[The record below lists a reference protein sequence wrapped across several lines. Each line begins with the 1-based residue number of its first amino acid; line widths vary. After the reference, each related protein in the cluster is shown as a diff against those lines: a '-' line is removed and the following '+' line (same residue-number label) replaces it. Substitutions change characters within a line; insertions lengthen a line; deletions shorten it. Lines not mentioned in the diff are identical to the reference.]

1 MVVQAMS
8 SVSSKSAV
16 TTVLTI
22 LRIKENSL
30 MVNTTNLLYD
40 DDDDDNDTVDIW
52 FDRQKNLFFRSSVLC
67 TMYVLFV
74 VAHYCTYYCTYNN
87 EQ

>member
-52 FDRQKNLFFRSSVLC
+52 FDRQKKSFLSFKC
-67 TMYVLFV
+67 TVYYVRTLRCCSLLYVLLYV
-74 VAHYCTYYCTYNN
+74 
-87 EQ
+87 Q

>member
-1 MVVQAMS
+1 MS

-30 MVNTTNLLYD
+30 MVNTTNLTY
-40 DDDDDNDTVDIW
+40 DDDDDNDTVDI
-52 FDRQKNLFFRSSVLC
+52 
-67 TMYVLFV
+67 
-74 VAHYCTYYCTYNN
+74 
-87 EQ
+87 